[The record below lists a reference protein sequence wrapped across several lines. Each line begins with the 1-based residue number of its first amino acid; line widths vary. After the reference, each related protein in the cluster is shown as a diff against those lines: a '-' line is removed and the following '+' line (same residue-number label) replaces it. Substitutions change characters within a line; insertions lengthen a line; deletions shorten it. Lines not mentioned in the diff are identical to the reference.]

1 MNFLLMLLRLMQV
14 KNMTDQTDENKPDA
28 PTENQSPEQKEEKFG
43 LVDDLVFLL
52 FLVPMV
58 GVFLPQ
64 FRDDIKAG
72 FDVLSNMPDWFS
84 FVIVL
89 GIVSLFGFRKQLADV
104 LSNFTNF
111 RKK

>member
-1 MNFLLMLLRLMQV
+1 MINWLLTILRMLQT
-14 KNMTDQTDENKPDA
+14 KNTSDTPEGDN
-28 PTENQSPEQKEEKFG
+28 SPEVTPAPETNEKFG
-43 LVDDLVFLL
+43 ILDDLVFLI
-52 FLVPMV
+52 FLVPTL

-72 FDVLSNMPDWFS
+72 FDILSNMPDWFA
-84 FVIVL
+84 FVVVL
-89 GIVSLFGFRKQLADV
+89 GVVSVLGFRKQLTDI

>member
-1 MNFLLMLLRLMQV
+1 MNFLITLLRLLQV
-14 KNMTDQTDENKPDA
+14 KNMTDQTENNNPETPPQA
-28 PTENQSPEQKEEKFG
+28 PEPKEKFG
-43 LVDDLVFLL
+43 LIDDLVFLL
-52 FLVPMV
+52 FLVPTV

-72 FDVLSNMPDWFS
+72 FDILSNMPDWFS

-89 GIVSLFGFRKQLADV
+89 GVLSIFGFRKQLSDV

>member
-1 MNFLLMLLRLMQV
+1 MNWLLTLLRILQV
-14 KNMTDQTDENKPDA
+14 KNMSETPEDEKLPDA
-28 PTENQSPEQKEEKFG
+28 EKAPETEDKFG
-43 LVDDLVFLL
+43 IIDDLVFLI
-52 FLVPMV
+52 FLIPTL

-72 FDVLSNMPDWFS
+72 FDVLSSMPDWFS

-89 GIVSLFGFRKQLADV
+89 GMISLFGFRKQLTDI